1 MPAGCTFIR
10 MVIASLFLELRPSPL
25 KVVVSLLAFLFAVQ
39 AATATPIFPL
49 KKQAKD
55 TVTATL
61 VETASYTPC
70 RDGCSA
76 SAETAR
82 AFCFKAGDQF
92 LVADGKSYL
101 HENKFESMEDLAG
114 KQLPIRL
121 TGRWLWVTPADRPA
135 VKIRRGSLFED
146 FKDNGCVRE
155 VHRPIVALAAHSR
168 PRTKVPAAAIAI
180 AGPGRGEFQ
189 PLYFWY
195 QCGNN
200 GDAIACRR
208 WYRNGQPTIGD
219 WYCAQATD
227 GGQAGADFVIDPLLS
242 RTGRLV
248 LASGAVLRQD
258 ARERIDGKLEKPG
271 EACF

>member
-1 MPAGCTFIR
+1 MPAA
-10 MVIASLFLELRPSPL
+10 IA
-25 KVVVSLLAFLFAVQ
+25 A
-39 AATATPIFPL
+39 PIFPL
-49 KKQAKD
+49 KHRAKD
-55 TVTATL
+55 TMTATL
-61 VETASYTPC
+61 VETSSYTPC

-76 SAETAR
+76 VAEPER

-92 LVADGKSYL
+92 TVAEGKSYL

-114 KQLPIRL
+114 EQLPIRL
-121 TGRWLWVTPADRPA
+121 SGRWVWVTPADRPA
-135 VKIRRGSLFED
+135 IKLRRGSLFEN
-146 FKDNGCVRE
+146 FKDNGCIRE
-155 VHRPIVALAAHSR
+155 VHRPIVTLAAHSR
-168 PRTKVPAAAIAI
+168 PRSKIPPDAIAI

-195 QCGNN
+195 QCTLEP
-200 GDAIACRR
+200 DAIACRR
-208 WYRNGQPTIGD
+208 WYRNGQPTTAD

-227 GGQAGADFVIDPLLS
+227 STQMNTNVTIDPLLS